1 MDKTKIKTNE
11 AKTVGE
17 TIQEEQLS
25 NKLEFIESSLLLLVL
40 QKERVL
46 FFHTLSNKINIVI
59 IFIFVSSY
67 P

>member
-1 MDKTKIKTNE
+1 MDKTKIKINE

-25 NKLEFIESSLLLLVL
+25 NKLEFIESSLVLLVL